1 MECHPKNELVN
12 KDWRWATSRELKEYY
27 ELYSNNYINGPVSL
41 RLYWRDLLRPIDKE
55 IDFRLQIKYLR
66 DNFQ

>member
-1 MECHPKNELVN
+1 MDRHPKDEELV

-27 ELYSNNYINGPVSL
+27 ELYSNNYVNGPASL
-41 RLYWRDLLRPIDKE
+41 RLYWRNLLRAIDIE